1 MTSFICL
8 KRQSFLYPIEFI
20 AVRIFYSHRD
30 RQTNMFIIRSSPTT
44 SENGLKTPNIHNT
57 QQGCTASNDN
67 HYGAAINGRGHS
79 LFNMTIKTL
88 IMRLLKI

>member
-1 MTSFICL
+1 MNEIFHQFKATEFSASL
-8 KRQSFLYPIEFI
+8 EFI
-20 AVRIFYSHRD
+20 PVRIFYSHRD

-67 HYGAAINGRGHS
+67 HYGAAINGRGYS

-88 IMRLLKI
+88 IMHLL